1 MLPDQPSAAA
11 AAYAGLRAI
20 DRRAGGLELRQRQ
33 ELLRALQHAVI
44 DCRQRLVRAV
54 DADFG
59 GRAAEETLLA
69 EVFAVAN
76 AASFARR
83 RLRRWA
89 RKRRVPVDLPF
100 WPGRAWVVPQ
110 PLGVVGIVSPW
121 NYPVQLALSP
131 LVAAIAA
138 GNRAALK
145 PSEITPRT
153 AEQLTALVEAALGAE
168 VAQTVPGG
176 PEVAADFVRQPWD
189 HLLFTGSTERGRD
202 VLRAAAEHLTPVT
215 LELGGKCPAVV
226 LPDADLDQAARA
238 IVTGKILNA
247 GQTCVAPDT
256 ALVVGQPADAVRK
269 ALAQSYRELVP
280 EVPLSAMVSDRQL
293 QRLDRLI
300 EHAHIEPLGADGPR
314 RRRALAVAADPE
326 PGSPLLSQEIFGPV
340 LPLVQIDGVDAA
352 IEWINARP
360 APLAIYLFTHYRE
373 AEQRVLAS
381 TRAGALVVNGTVVQ
395 AAIEALPFGGV
406 GASGFGRYHGRAG
419 FDTFSNM
426 RVHVRV
432 ARFSLARLADP
443 PYTPAKRRL
452 IDWLLRIARL

>member
-1 MLPDQPSAAA
+1 MLPEQPSTAA

-20 DRRAGGLELRQRQ
+20 DRRSGGLELRQRQ

-44 DCRQRLVRAV
+44 DRRQRLVQAV

-100 WPGRAWVVPQ
+100 WPSRAWVVPQ

-145 PSEITPRT
+145 PSEITPRA
-153 AEQLTALVEAALGAE
+153 AEELAALVEAALGAE
-168 VAQTVPGG
+168 VARTVPGG
-176 PEVAADFVRQPWD
+176 PEVAADFVRQLWD

-256 ALVVGQPADAVRK
+256 ALVVSQPADAVGM
-269 ALAQSYRELVP
+269 ALARSYRELVP
-280 EVPLSAMVSDRQL
+280 EAPPSTLVSDRQL
-293 QRLDRLI
+293 QRLDRLVQH
-300 EHAHIEPLGADGPR
+300 ERLKSLGADGPG
-314 RRRALAVAADPE
+314 RRRALALAADPE
-326 PGSPLLSQEIFGPV
+326 PGSPLLSQELFGPV
-340 LPLVQIDGVDAA
+340 LPLVQVDGIDAA

-360 APLAIYLFTHYRE
+360 APLAIYLFTHDRE
-373 AEQRVLAS
+373 AERRVLAS

-426 RVHVRV
+426 RTHVRV
-432 ARFSLARLADP
+432 ARFTLARMAEP

-452 IDWLLRIARL
+452 IEWLMRAARW

>member
-1 MLPDQPSAAA
+1 MLPEQPSAAA
-11 AAYAGLRAI
+11 AACAGLRAI
-20 DRRAGGLELRQRQ
+20 DRRSGGLELRQRQ

-44 DCRQRLVRAV
+44 DRRQRLVQAV

-100 WPGRAWVVPQ
+100 WPSRAWVVPQ

-153 AEQLTALVEAALGAE
+153 AEELAAMVEGALGAE
-168 VAQTVPGG
+168 VARTVPGG

-189 HLLFTGSTERGRD
+189 HLLFTGSNERGRD

-226 LPDADLDQAARA
+226 LPDADLDQAART
-238 IVTGKILNA
+238 IVTGKVLNA

-256 ALVVGQPADAVRK
+256 ALVVGQPADAVRQ
-269 ALAQSYRELVP
+269 ALARCYRELVP
-280 EVPLSAMVSDRQL
+280 EAPPSALVSDRQL
-293 QRLDRLI
+293 QRLDRLVQ
-300 EHAHIEPLGADGPR
+300 HARIEPLGVDGSG
-314 RRRALAVAADPE
+314 RRRALALAANPE
-326 PGSPLLSQEIFGPV
+326 PGSPLLSQEIFGPI
-340 LPLVQIDGVDAA
+340 LPLVQVDGVDGA

-360 APLAIYLFTHYRE
+360 APLAIYLFTHDRE

-426 RVHVRV
+426 RAHVRV
-432 ARFSLARLADP
+432 ARLTLARMAEP

-452 IDWLLRIARL
+452 IEWLMRAARW